1 MPSIIPSYVY
11 TLFASIIV
19 GTLII
24 GMCGLSVA
32 NVKHEAEEQQLSSIA
47 KYVATKSM
55 DLVSKADVSNL
66 TLTVA
71 LDIPDTVGNQRYW
84 IRILNDSSNA
94 WVETGYGNAV
104 LSSEQRAYIPAEI
117 VASGV
122 YISGSGAAFLEYSL
136 SPSGA
141 HLTLSG
147 GM

>member
-24 GMCGLSVA
+24 SMCGLSIA

-47 KYVATKSM
+47 KYVAAKSM
-55 DLVSKADVSNL
+55 ELASNVSAENL
-66 TLTVA
+66 TLTAA
-71 LDIPDTVGNQRYW
+71 LSIPSTVGNQRYW

-104 LSSEQRAYIPAEI
+104 LSSSQRAYIPVEMA
-117 VASGV
+117 ASGT
-122 YISGSGAAFLEYSL
+122 YISGSGIAVLDYSL
-136 SPSGA
+136 SSSGSC
-141 HLTLSG
+141 LTLSG
-147 GM
+147 GV